1 MNADIID
8 ALKNNK
14 LILFVGSGFSKSQG
28 FPDWNGLIKTIL
40 SKFSKENSKYQILID
55 GLESGMFSSLEVLDK
70 IKDKKKD
77 IYSVLDKEIDKP
89 LNDLNLELHKKL
101 GKVSSKIITTNYDRL
116 LEEATKYKKI
126 VFDNTYHI
134 ANISEIDNFILK
146 LHGCIE
152 NPDKCILFQDDYE
165 ELYSETPAIEKL
177 RSLISDHTILFIG
190 FSLSDEYVRKQ
201 FDYIYN
207 IYKGYTKNHYLL
219 TTDKRTNFDGVSTI
233 VIDSWSEIEVFF
245 DRLIEAKE
253 NILQTSAAE
262 EVIKEGRNIVDIKGN
277 NYPVEMKFALLI
289 SVPIDRE
296 ERYTFEGILK
306 YFAKYNVVID
316 CFHLSIETLHNLEGY
331 DYILIFTNIIKNKLL
346 IEDQYL
352 KSKLI
357 SLQEFEE
364 NLMIEKLKGLFIFID
379 KEPSLDSENINLPVA
394 LLSLNELNSFVFKVF
409 QKKSMKLLNEKSQ
422 IINQDL
428 FNLTSLTKGNSKIKM
443 LNEEGKVKISQNI
456 DAKNLIN
463 FVGRKTDVEDIIR
476 KILDTTKQILT
487 IKGSG
492 GIGKTSIVKKV
503 ALELYSRGYYSDGI
517 NFIDCEF
524 IKNYQSFEYKLAQCF
539 DLDSSINLK
548 DHISDNNMRKNA
560 LIILDNFEPL
570 LYIEDND
577 LIKNLITFICDYSNV
592 VITSREWIGFEFE
605 EGHELR
611 AFTNEEAFQLF
622 SKYYKSAITEFDTKI
637 LKEEILDKLLNN
649 NPLAIKLITKNIPK
663 TKSMTQLKNELETN
677 FFTIT
682 EAGYNDIF
690 DGKVDAN
697 IERSKSLF
705 QSIAYSFNKLLPN
718 EKLLFEI
725 LSLFPD
731 GIHMHNIRAF
741 FSQGEYKWDSKKVT
755 DKEITALENKS
766 LIEINRGFIKLQ
778 SILGRFA
785 DHEFLKR
792 SDKEKIA
799 YYQRAFSLNTYLINT
814 LHSGQER
821 FGSWSLQ
828 VFDQNIEN
836 NLKCLDYLLEFEGD
850 KHEKLEYIGGIDAYF
865 NVIEQVEIFYKKLE
879 VIKHNFS
886 DIENAE
892 LYLNCLIISSR
903 YYAGDFENAYTELS
917 KLLPIEKL
925 YSLDIKVPLERKIIT
940 SAISVYNYSN
950 YGEIRKLIIS
960 KGYDNPEF
968 LFALLFHAGEYTKSL
983 DLKVTESEFYL
994 FEIKYNT
1001 NTIDKDHLDEYI
1013 GSLYK
1018 KQYAEIMQTNYIK
1031 AKLGEIDKKAV
1042 DKLVVTNPYT
1052 KGLKSLMYAFLE
1064 NDNATARDLY
1074 LNAIKNLEHIKYYY
1088 IEAIYYYSKFLLS
1101 LEIDEGNEWLNKGME
1116 LARKNHYGVLI
1127 HKFNCLI
1134 VEIDEYYDEEKYVL
1148 PNDLI
1153 IDELLVINTRKGGKI
1168 SNHN

>member
-1 MNADIID
+1 MNAHIID
-8 ALKNNK
+8 ALKKNK
-14 LILFVGSGFSKSQG
+14 LILFIGSGFSKPLG
-28 FPDWNGLIKTIL
+28 FPDWNGLITKIL
-40 SKFSKENSKYQILID
+40 SEISREETKYQVLID
-55 GLESGMFSSLEVLDK
+55 GLASNMFSSLEVLDK

-77 IYSVLDKEIDKP
+77 IYSVLDKEIDRP
-89 LNDLNLELHKKL
+89 LNNMNLELHKKV
-101 GKVSSKIITTNYDRL
+101 GRVSSKIITTNYDRL

-152 NPDKCILFQDDYE
+152 SPDKCILFQDDYE

-219 TTDKRTNFDGVSTI
+219 TTDKNTNFDGVSSI

-245 DRLIEAKE
+245 DQLIEAKE
-253 NILQTSAAE
+253 NILQTSAAI
-262 EVIKEGRNIVDIKGN
+262 EVINEGGNITDIKEKT
-277 NYPVEMKFALLI
+277 YPLEMKFALLI
-289 SVPIDRE
+289 SAPIDRE
-296 ERYTFEGILK
+296 DRYTFEEVLK
-306 YFAKYNVVID
+306 YFAKYNVIVD
-316 CFHLSIETLHNLEGY
+316 CFHLSIDTLHNIEDY
-331 DYILIFTNIIKNKLL
+331 DYILVFTNIIKNKLL

-357 SLQEFEE
+357 SLQEFEG
-364 NLMIEKLKGLFIFID
+364 NLMIEKLKGLFIFVD
-379 KEPSLDSENINLPVA
+379 KEPSLDSENITLPIT
-394 LLSLNELNSFVFKVF
+394 LLLLNELNSFVFKIF
-409 QKKSMKLLNEKSQ
+409 QKKSLNLLNEKSQ
-422 IINQDL
+422 IINIDL

-443 LNEEGKVKISQNI
+443 LSEEGKVKLSQNI

-463 FVGRKTDVEDIIR
+463 FIGRKTDLEDIIR
-476 KILDTTKQILT
+476 KIIDTTKQILT

-503 ALELYSRGYYSDGI
+503 ALELYARGYFNDGI
-517 NFIDCEF
+517 NFIDCES

-539 DLDSSINLK
+539 DLDSSLNLK

-622 SKYYKSAITEFDTKI
+622 TKYYKSAISEFDTKI

-697 IERSKSLF
+697 IERSKSLY

-731 GIHMHNIRAF
+731 GIHMNNIRAF

-766 LIEINRGFIKLQ
+766 LIEINKGFIELQ

-785 DHEFLKR
+785 GHEFLKR
-792 SDKEKIA
+792 SDKEKID
-799 YYQRAFSLNTYLINT
+799 YYQRAFNLNAYLIEM
-814 LHSGQER
+814 LRSRKEGMD
-821 FGSWSLQ
+821 SWHLQ
-828 VFDQNIEN
+828 VFDQNIGN
-836 NLKCLDYLLEFEGD
+836 NLKCLDYLFEFEGD
-850 KHEKLEYIGGIDAYF
+850 KRKKLDYIDSIDIYF
-865 NVIEQVEIFYKKLE
+865 NITEQAEEFHKKLE
-879 VIKHNFS
+879 KIKHNFS

-892 LYLNCLIISSR
+892 LYLSCLIINSR
-903 YYAGDFENAYTELS
+903 YYAGDFENAYIELS

-925 YSLDIKVPLERKIIT
+925 YSLDINVPLEKKIMST
-940 SAISVYNYSN
+940 AMNVYNYSN

-960 KGYDNPEF
+960 KGYDYPEF
-968 LFALLFHAGEYTKSL
+968 LFAMLFHAGEYTKSL
-983 DLKVTESEFYL
+983 DLKITEGEFYL
-994 FEIKYNT
+994 FEIQYNT
-1001 NTIDKDHLDEYI
+1001 NSIDKDRLEEYI

-1018 KQYAEIMQTNYIK
+1018 KRYAEIMQTNYIK
-1031 AKLGEIDKKAV
+1031 AKLGEIDKKTV

-1052 KGLKSLMYAFLE
+1052 QGLKSLMYAFLE
-1064 NDNATARDLY
+1064 NDTASARSFY

-1101 LEIDEGNEWLNKGME
+1101 LEIGEGNEWLRKGKE
-1116 LARKNHYGVLI
+1116 LARINHYRVLI
-1127 HKFNCLI
+1127 HKFDCLI
-1134 VEIDEYYDEEKYVL
+1134 LGIDENYDEEKYVL

-1153 IDELLVINTRKGGKI
+1153 IDELLAINKQ
-1168 SNHN
+1168 